1 MKHVYNYQEYKIFE
15 GASDILYHFT
25 YIDSL
30 LNMLIDNEFS
40 LTSAIGSSSDYNVNK
55 KKFFYFSTTRSR
67 STGFK
72 KGEVKIVLDGRKLKH
87 NNKITPV
94 DYWAWSK
101 DRKDYIDVN
110 SYSNALQST
119 EQEDRI
125 VSDKATIPNAIN
137 YIKEIHIFKEIK
149 YLSPENINRLNKKL
163 KQIID
168 ICDNNHIKL
177 YMYDTKDNWL
187 NQIKPISN
195 DIEINIE
202 EESDADEKY
211 SSDYFRYDIA
221 SALAYNDLDNY
232 NTIKNYLNDDDKI
245 KKLDK
250 VLKDR
255 TESCFRINAYYFDD
269 GITAINNDIGSIRT
283 KSDKNS
289 KFLLLLLVKEFK
301 KYNVQ
306 TIKEYIKKKQFI
318 NKKTLDDYKKDLKKF
333 LVSKMLNEYQDGLS
347 YKFYNYIEIDGEYYN
362 HAYESDELL
371 KVIYEYMKKIRDY
384 LDSVIFSKDDIFK
397 YSYTLDRD
405 YIKKYIGFEDIKLSD
420 KINITDSYDD
430 VEDIDRKF
438 KDLIYLYLIQPISAN
453 YYEKIQSLKDEYG
466 NQFNEE

>member
-1 MKHVYNYQEYKIFE
+1 MFIATTLSDFLKEQKIFE

-25 YIDSL
+25 YTDSL
-30 LNMLIDNEFS
+30 LNILIENEFS
-40 LTSAIGSSSDYNVNK
+40 LTSAIGSSSDYNINK

-72 KGEVKIVLDGRKLKH
+72 KGDVKIVLDGRKLKN

-101 DRKDYIDVN
+101 DRKDYNTDN
-110 SYSNALQST
+110 DYSNALQST

-137 YIKEIHIFKEIK
+137 YINEIHIFNDP
-149 YLSPENINRLNKKL
+149 LVINNVNKRL

-168 ICDNNHIKL
+168 ICKENNITLFIYDNKQ
-177 YMYDTKDNWL
+177 NWL

-195 DIEINIE
+195 DIEINTE
-202 EESDADEKY
+202 DESDTDEKY
-211 SSDYFRYDIA
+211 NSDYFEYEIA

-232 NTIKNYLNDDDKI
+232 NIIKNYLNDDEKI

-255 TESCFRINAYYFDD
+255 IDRCFRINSFYFDD
-269 GITAINNDIGSIRT
+269 GITSINNDIGNIRK

-306 TIKEYIKKKQFI
+306 TIKEYIKKKQFT
-318 NKKTLDDYKKDLKKF
+318 NKKTLEDYKKDLKKF
-333 LVSKMLNEYQDGLS
+333 LVSKMLSEYVDGLD
-347 YKFYNYIEIDGEYYN
+347 YKFNNYIEIDGKYYN
-362 HAYESDELL
+362 HGYDSEEIL
-371 KVIYEYMKKIRDY
+371 KVIYDYIIKIREY
-384 LDSVIFSKDDIFK
+384 LDSVIFSEDDIFK
-397 YSYTLDRD
+397 YFYTLDGD

-420 KINITDSYDD
+420 KINITDSYED
-430 VEDIDRKF
+430 VEDIDKKF
-438 KDLIYLYLIQPISAN
+438 KDLIYLYLIQPISAS
-453 YYEKIQSLKDEYG
+453 YYEKIQSLKDEYS
-466 NQFNEE
+466 NQFNE